1 MRWIAFSVIVVLLL
15 VGCGGA
21 APPAAPG
28 SNATPSTT
36 VTIGAGDPS
45 GGALTDVVTV
55 WSLGVRTGIPV
66 GVVRDREK
74 VTLIQYDSAGAPIQL
89 TDGTQGW
96 VDRRVIVDL
105 R

>member
-15 VGCGGA
+15 VGCGA
-21 APPAAPG
+21 APPAAPRSIG
-28 SNATPSTT
+28 TPSTT
-36 VTIGAGDPS
+36 VTIGAGDPN
-45 GGALTDVVTV
+45 GGALTDLVTV